1 MKEQDKKM
9 VLPKLDDLFTIQEQR
24 DNPVV
29 DEVKEIELYK
39 IGEFPDHPFR
49 VLDDDKME
57 EMVKSVK
64 EYGVL
69 LPVIVRKRGEGNYQM
84 ISGHRR
90 KRACELAGIDKIKCI
105 VKDLTD
111 DEATILMVDSNIQR
125 EEILPSEK
133 AFAYKMKLEAM
144 KHQGKRVDLE
154 ENETSTP
161 VVAKLRTDEILG
173 NEVGESRENIR
184 RYIRLTYLIPELL
197 EQVDKKRIAFR
208 PAVELS
214 YLSEENQYVV
224 ENIFEFDEV
233 TPSLSQAIR
242 LKKLEQEGNLT
253 EEKIE
258 EILQQEK
265 PNQKEYIKIHNEKI
279 EKYIPSRVKES
290 GNVED
295 FIISLVLL
303 IKFITIYLLPS
314 IKVVSIFIPSGAFID
329 IRFLSVG
336 VLSLS
341 LFLLLSITKVITN
354 EAIINPT
361 IIINKFLFFIINPN
375 LLYMCYFHNNN
386 CYMYLNQLH
395 ILLDKYFLW
404 FYMNSIFCLQ
414 HYNNLLCNYNHIYYN
429 L

>member
-1 MKEQDKKM
+1 MKEQEQKM
-9 VLPKLDDLFTIQEQR
+9 ILPKLDDLFTSQEQR
-24 DNPVV
+24 DSKVV

-39 IGEFPDHPFR
+39 IGEIPDHPFR
-49 VLDDDKME
+49 VIDDDKMQ

-90 KRACELAGIDKIKCI
+90 KRACELAGIEKIKCI

-154 ENETSTP
+154 ENETSRP
-161 VVAKLRTDEILG
+161 LDGKLESAERMGE
-173 NEVGESRENIR
+173 EVGESARTIQ

-197 EQVDKKRIAFR
+197 EQVDNKRIAFR

-258 EILQQEK
+258 EIMQQEK

-290 GNVED
+290 GNVEE
-295 FIISLVLL
+295 FIIQCVQDYIRRER
-303 IKFITIYLLPS
+303 IKQE
-314 IKVVSIFIPSGAFID
+314 K
-329 IRFLSVG
+329 
-336 VLSLS
+336 
-341 LFLLLSITKVITN
+341 
-354 EAIINPT
+354 
-361 IIINKFLFFIINPN
+361 
-375 LLYMCYFHNNN
+375 
-386 CYMYLNQLH
+386 
-395 ILLDKYFLW
+395 
-404 FYMNSIFCLQ
+404 NSR
-414 HYNNLLCNYNHIYYN
+414 
-429 L
+429 

>member
-214 YLSEENQYVV
+214 YLEEDYQYVV
-224 ENIFEFDEV
+224 LNKLQYDEV
-233 TPSLSQAIR
+233 SPSLSQAIT
-242 LKKLEQEGNLT
+242 LKKMQQEGT
-253 EEKIE
+253 ISEEKIE
-258 EILQQEK
+258 NLLDKEK
-265 PNQKEYIKIHNEKI
+265 PNQKEFIKIHNDRI
-279 EKYIPSRVKES
+279 EKYIPTKVKDS
-290 GNVED
+290 GKIED
-295 FIISLVLL
+295 FIIQCV
-303 IKFITIYLLPS
+303 
-314 IKVVSIFIPSGAFID
+314 
-329 IRFLSVG
+329 
-336 VLSLS
+336 
-341 LFLLLSITKVITN
+341 
-354 EAIINPT
+354 EEH
-361 IIINKFLFFIINPN
+361 NKRERLKQERNAR
-375 LLYMCYFHNNN
+375 
-386 CYMYLNQLH
+386 
-395 ILLDKYFLW
+395 
-404 FYMNSIFCLQ
+404 
-414 HYNNLLCNYNHIYYN
+414 
-429 L
+429 